1 MDTPRRA
8 FNLGDVLLQ
17 QILAGCLRSY
27 GRLSV
32 QSDPN
37 AGIYGRAKRYREL
50 LLMQLAVLKA
60 VSRRYFHQD
69 VCATV
74 ILPPGQSLT
83 KSLAAAPRVAQQLAY
98 LSLLRVLGIR
108 IVSLGRDFSSTTG
121 INWLQ
126 ELWLSHIAHEYTLRD
141 TAALLRAHAMG
152 IRKAA
157 WFPDLSWLAP
167 LPPSTAAFAGRSSV
181 VLSFRAGTDRLRW
194 DDRLAS
200 EILERLDEFLDEAC
214 ALGLKKVI
222 LIQHSS
228 QDQAIT
234 MQIERKYQ
242 GRRHIQREPGLL
254 SLTDIPHVY
263 GSAALV
269 ISNRLHSLLLGLQWG
284 GVPLA
289 VIRASEPEKVR
300 NQFLDL
306 NLAEHIVDLAAP
318 NLGQGIVE
326 RVLNRHNAVQEAV
339 ATYRQRAVSI
349 ARQTLAALFA
359 SEAGSAPPRQDRY
372 TRAISTAIRSH
383 E

>member
-1 MDTPRRA
+1 
-8 FNLGDVLLQ
+8 
-17 QILAGCLRSY
+17 
-27 GRLSV
+27 
-32 QSDPN
+32 
-37 AGIYGRAKRYREL
+37 
-50 LLMQLAVLKA
+50 
-60 VSRRYFHQD
+60 
-69 VCATV
+69 
-74 ILPPGQSLT
+74 
-83 KSLAAAPRVAQQLAY
+83 
-98 LSLLRVLGIR
+98 
-108 IVSLGRDFSSTTG
+108 
-121 INWLQ
+121 
-126 ELWLSHIAHEYTLRD
+126 
-141 TAALLRAHAMG
+141 
-152 IRKAA
+152 
-157 WFPDLSWLAP
+157 
-167 LPPSTAAFAGRSSV
+167 
-181 VLSFRAGTDRLRW
+181 
-194 DDRLAS
+194 
-200 EILERLDEFLDEAC
+200 
-214 ALGLKKVI
+214 
-222 LIQHSS
+222 
-228 QDQAIT
+228 